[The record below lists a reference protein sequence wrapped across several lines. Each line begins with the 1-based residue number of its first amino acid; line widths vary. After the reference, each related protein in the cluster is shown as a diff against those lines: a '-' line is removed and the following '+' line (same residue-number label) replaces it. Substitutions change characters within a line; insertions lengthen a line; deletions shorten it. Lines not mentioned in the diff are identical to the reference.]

1 MVITLLNKRFKD
13 DYSRYDRLT
22 DKGRV
27 VEDICYTGDY
37 YVLLLDSKQKSKA
50 NVVNIA
56 AVLVLIAIHVAAG
69 LLNQDSSRTF
79 WIVVPYIMAFLP
91 LGYMFIGAVNFWGNP
106 VKMQRVQYETGVVR
120 IKRSCIG
127 SMVLI
132 GIGAV
137 LDILYMILYH
147 DTANIGRELVYLL
160 CHVLFLA
167 AGVIYGKYYDRT
179 YGGITIEPSQH
190 KAQ

>member
-1 MVITLLNKRFKD
+1 M
-13 DYSRYDRLT
+13 
-22 DKGRV
+22 
-27 VEDICYTGDY
+27 GDY
-37 YVLLLDSKQKSKA
+37 YVLPFDKQQKRKA
-50 NVVNIA
+50 DVVNIA
-56 AVLVLIAIHVAAG
+56 TVLVLIAIHVTAG

-79 WIVVPYIMAFLP
+79 WIVLPYIMVFLP

-147 DTANIGRELVYLL
+147 DTANIGRELIYLL

-179 YGGITIEPSQH
+179 YSNMTIEPSEH
-190 KAQ
+190 KAE